1 LGTKYSQAL
10 GATFL
15 DEQGKDHPII
25 MGSYG
30 IGVERIIAC
39 AIEQNHDDKGIMF
52 PLSIAPY
59 HVHLLGL
66 GLHKS
71 EEAGKA
77 CSEIHAMLENA
88 GIECLFDD
96 RDISP
101 GMKFND
107 ADLIGI
113 PYQLIVGEKG
123 LNQHQLELKIRSNG
137 ERILIPITNEHG
149 GLQNI
154 LVTIQK
160 QIIHSTIQ

>member
-1 LGTKYSQAL
+1 
-10 GATFL
+10 
-15 DEQGKDHPII
+15 
-25 MGSYG
+25 
-30 IGVERIIAC
+30 
-39 AIEQNHDDKGIMF
+39 
-52 PLSIAPY
+52 
-59 HVHLLGL
+59 
-66 GLHKS
+66 
-71 EEAGKA
+71 
-77 CSEIHAMLENA
+77 MLENA